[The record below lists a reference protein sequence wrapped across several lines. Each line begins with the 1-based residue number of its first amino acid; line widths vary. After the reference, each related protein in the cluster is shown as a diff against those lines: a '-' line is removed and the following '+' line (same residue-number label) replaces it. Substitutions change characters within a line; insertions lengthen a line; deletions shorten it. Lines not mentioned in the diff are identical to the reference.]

1 MVLVDTSIWVDHLR
15 AKDETLVRLLE
26 QGQVGI
32 HPMIIG
38 ELACGHLRHR
48 EALLGLWQC
57 LPQVL
62 EASHDEVLHY
72 LHSQQLM
79 GKGIGWVDLHLLTSV
94 RLTPNA
100 WLWTRDKRL
109 QMVAESL
116 GCHYLLP
123 SQL

>member
-1 MVLVDTSIWVDHLR
+1 MILVDTSIWVDHLR

-38 ELACGHLRHR
+38 ELACGHLRNR
-48 EALLGLWQC
+48 ESLLGLWQG
-57 LPQVL
+57 LPQVV
-62 EASHDEVLHY
+62 EAGHDEVLHY
-72 LHSQQLM
+72 LQSQQLM

-100 WLWTRDKRL
+100 WLWTGDRRL
-109 QMVAESL
+109 AAVAQSV
-116 GCHYLLP
+116 GSHWLLRH
-123 SQL
+123 